1 MDKQFSYKAKD
12 HQGETVTGTVA
23 GQTEREAAQLLHTQN
38 LIVLEIREKKKA
50 TEILKKEYHV
60 RIRSVTGDAFSRFCR
75 QFQIMLNAGIPILKC
90 LELIGVETGNSG
102 FAKDISGVGRR
113 IEAGER
119 LSQAMMAYPKS
130 FPSLF
135 VFMVEAAEISG
146 NLNEVLLKMAMH
158 YESEAKNRRQLQQ
171 TLFYPMILSVVF
183 VLVLIFLITTVLPSF
198 VDMFAVMNAELPG
211 PTRFLIGMS
220 QGLRAGWT
228 MMILILVGLAAGLSF
243 LMEIDTVASFKDWLK
258 IKLPLIGSLNHKRCL
273 ARIATTLG
281 MLLGSGVDLLTALNR
296 LEGVTDNQY
305 IKKELILLREKVVNG
320 KSLGMGMAESDAFPS
335 LFCQLIAIGEVSGSL
350 PKVLETLNLIYADE
364 VRMRIQLL
372 NTSLEPLILL
382 IFGGLVLFI
391 LAAIMLPVFDIYS
404 AYSGM

>member
-90 LELIGVETGNSG
+90 LELISVETGNSG

>member
-90 LELIGVETGNSG
+90 LELISVETGNSG

-296 LEGVTDNQY
+296 LEGVTDNRY

-382 IFGGLVLFI
+382 VFGGLVLFI

>member
-12 HQGETVTGTVA
+12 HRGETVTGIFT
-23 GQTEREAAQLLHTQN
+23 GQTKREAAQYLQTQN
-38 LIVLEIREKKKA
+38 LIVLEISEKKKA
-50 TEILKKEYHV
+50 AEFLKKEYQV
-60 RIRSVTGDAFSRFCR
+60 RIRSVSGDAFSRFCR
-75 QFQIMLNAGIPILKC
+75 QFHIMINAGIPILKC
-90 LELIGVETGNSG
+90 LELISDETENSG
-102 FAKDISGVGRR
+102 FAQDILGVSRR
-113 IEAGER
+113 IQAGES
-119 LSQAMMAYPKS
+119 LSQAMAVYPKS

-146 NLNEVLLKMAMH
+146 NLNEILLKMAEH
-158 YESEAKNRRQLQQ
+158 YETDVKNRRQLEQ

-183 VLVLIFLITTVLPSF
+183 VLVLTFLITTVLPSF
-198 VDMFAVMNAELPG
+198 VDMFTVMNAELPG
-211 PTRFLIGMS
+211 PTRFLINMS
-220 QGLRAGWT
+220 QGLSTGWP
-228 MMILILVGLAAGLSF
+228 MLIIILAGLAAGIYF
-243 LMEIDTVASFKDWLK
+243 LMEIDAVANVKDWLK

-281 MLLGSGVDLLTALNR
+281 MLLASGVDLLAALNR
-296 LEGVTDNQY
+296 LEGVTDNRY

-320 KSLGMGMAESDAFPS
+320 KSLGQGMAESGAFPS
-335 LFCQLIAIGEVSGSL
+335 LFCQLVAIGEVSGSL
-350 PKVLETLNLIYADE
+350 PKVLETLNLVYADE
-364 VRMRIQLL
+364 VRTRIQLL